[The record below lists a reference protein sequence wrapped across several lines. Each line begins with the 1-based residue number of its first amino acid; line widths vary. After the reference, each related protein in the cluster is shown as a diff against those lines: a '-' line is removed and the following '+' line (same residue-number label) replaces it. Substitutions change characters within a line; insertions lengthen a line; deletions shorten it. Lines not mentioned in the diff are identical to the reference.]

1 MNEIRDAILRMVRSA
16 LSAKKM
22 ADAYLAIGWDDCKP
36 HQIYGDLLDAIYSL
50 IGETVDE
57 FNLSITYVAMTAP
70 FLSDERRVKLLM
82 SEYEKNHKDVNIE
95 QPKPYFFS
103 PEEMRKMKKN
113 KDGYQSPEGDWLT

>member
-70 FLSDERRVKLLM
+70 FLSDERRTEILM
-82 SEYEKNHKDVNIE
+82 TEYEKNHPKSQVE
-95 QPKPYFFS
+95 QAKPFFFS
-103 PEEMRKMKKN
+103 PEELRRMTEN
-113 KDGYQSPEGDWLT
+113 KSGYQTPEGDWQ